1 VEIKEL
7 EAKDVMTIPVV
18 STKKN
23 TSARDVA
30 LQLVSGH
37 FSGMP
42 VTDDEERIIGVIT
55 EHDLL
60 EQVREGKEL
69 GKLVVEDV
77 MQKNPITADINSPL
91 SDVLDIMLENGI
103 LRIPI
108 TDSLRLVGVISRS
121 AILRITLSNTGHLI
135 E

>member
-1 VEIKEL
+1 VEITKL
-7 EAKDVMTIPVV
+7 EAKDVMKRPVI
-18 STKKN
+18 STKKGA
-23 TSARDVA
+23 SARDIA

-42 VTDDEERIIGVIT
+42 VIDDEERVIGVVT

-60 EQVREGKEL
+60 DQVREGKDL

-77 MQKNPITADINSPL
+77 MQRNPITLDVNASL

-103 LRIPI
+103 LRILV
-108 TDSLRLVGVISRS
+108 TDGLRLVGVISRS
-121 AILRITLSNTGHLI
+121 AILRIVLSNT
-135 E
+135 